1 MSMNITKKI
10 LMTSLLIACSTIFSF
25 SANIQSHHIASSISI
40 NTISLPSVQTVTLDL
55 IPARAQNASSGS
67 QFAKQIAL
75 LSDKERQHAAL
86 LELEAGNVPDFMR
99 KLYPLPISFTRSDST
114 SVRGTIWVSPD
125 YISIGS
131 NNDFLRFPL
140 AYFPAATIA
149 RLFGCILPTT
159 KIVDTIYKYAN
170 IQLRP
175 KPLCAGPNMR
185 SCDYLVKHQK
195 MVEEQLGYRFD
206 GGIIAGQ
213 KKDVVLSNRLW
224 TVKNRI
230 AIYGW
235 HKNNS
240 TPIQPL
246 STVHGEN
253 YADYSH
259 GIRLVRDSVLIMG
272 SLRSV
277 YDILSDNDLAP
288 LLTYEG
294 VMKSP
299 AKLMGVGHNGV

>member
-1 MSMNITKKI
+1 MNIPNNICITAQLVVCSI
-10 LMTSLLIACSTIFSF
+10 LFSF
-25 SANIQSHHIASSISI
+25 STALQSNEISSSISTDSI
-40 NTISLPSVQTVTLDL
+40 NQPSVQTVTLGI
-55 IPARAQNASSGS
+55 IPARSQNALTGS
-67 QFAKQIAL
+67 QFARQIAL
-75 LSDKERQHAAL
+75 LSDNQRQHAAL

-99 KLYPLPISFTRSDST
+99 ILYPLPISFTRPNGT
-114 SVRGTIWVSPD
+114 SMSGTIWVSPD
-125 YISIGS
+125 YVSIGS

-159 KIVDTIYKYAN
+159 KIVDTIYKYASVR
-170 IQLRP
+170 LSP
-175 KPLCAGPNMR
+175 KPLSAGPNMR

-195 MVEEQLGYRFD
+195 IVEEQLGYRSMY
-206 GGIIAGQ
+206 GIVAGQ
-213 KKDVVLSNRLW
+213 KKDVVLSNRLL

-235 HKNNS
+235 HKNSNS
-240 TPIQPL
+240 PIQPL
-246 STVHGEN
+246 STIHGEN

-259 GIRLVRDSVLIMG
+259 GIRLVRDSVLVRG

-294 VMKSP
+294 VMHTP
-299 AKLMGVGHNGV
+299 AKLMGIGRKGV